1 MSVYKNHYAQKI
13 HEIISPVLGELMAKG
28 SLRTQC
34 KNLGITEE
42 TIQQKDLPALSEKLR
57 KGLVL
62 FLGSE
67 GSKLISIQITK
78 L

>member
-1 MSVYKNHYAQKI
+1 MTTYNNQYAQKI
-13 HEIISPVLGELMAKG
+13 VEIISPVLGELMAKG

-42 TIQQKDLPALSEKLR
+42 TIQAKDLLALSEKFK

-62 FLGSE
+62 FIGTE
-67 GSKLISIQITK
+67 GSIIIASKISKL
-78 L
+78 

>member
-1 MSVYKNHYAQKI
+1 MNAYHNQYAQKI
-13 HEIISPVLGELMAKG
+13 HEIIAPIIGELMSKG

-42 TIQQKDLPALSEKLR
+42 TIQQKDLLALSENLR

-67 GSKLISIQITK
+67 NANAVASKILKI
-78 L
+78 